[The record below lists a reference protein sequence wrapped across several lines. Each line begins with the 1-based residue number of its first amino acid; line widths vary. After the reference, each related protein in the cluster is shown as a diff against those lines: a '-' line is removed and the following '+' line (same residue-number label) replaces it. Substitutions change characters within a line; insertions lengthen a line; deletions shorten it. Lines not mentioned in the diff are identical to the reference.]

1 MYPFTMNNFQI
12 TISNKNRATI
22 ILSAL
27 FLLMIRQ
34 GVAQEGNGVEL
45 HWLGGGSP
53 EISTGVSW
61 GVPFPE
67 GEIRSTTQFELID
80 SEGAKLPLQAWKLA
94 YWPDGSMKWLGFAA
108 VVEPG
113 DGDGFTLKS
122 TGKSAN
128 SVAKSNKVAKENTK
142 SIHIDTGVLQ
152 CRIPKSGNQIFSD
165 LRIGNEVVSS
175 GAQLICI
182 NQNGPE
188 KELGAQ
194 PVKEKFTS
202 EISSVTLEQNGPVR
216 AVIKIEGTHLAVEGS
231 RSWLP
236 FVVRLYFYSD
246 QQSVRMVH
254 TIIYDGDQEKDF
266 IRGLGVAFD
275 LPMDEEVYNRH
286 IRFSGENGGFWD
298 EPAQPLIGR
307 VPFSTGKENT
317 YESQLEGQ
325 RIAERSDLTEEQVFL
340 VENLAS
346 WNDFKLVQDNSEGFR
361 IQKRTGSEAAWID
374 AGISKRS
381 EGMAFAGDVNGG
393 LAVTIRNFWQS
404 YPASLEVRDM
414 RKDTAQLRAW
424 LWSPD
429 GPAMDMR
436 HYDTIPWGHTLKA
449 AYEDVQPG
457 FSTPEGVAR
466 TSEIMLFATPE
477 VPSLEKL
484 QKITLLGNNLPLLT
498 ASPEYIHD
506 IPVFGIWS
514 LPDRSTEGKAWV
526 ENQLENAFDYYHKE
540 VDKRDWYGF
549 WDYGDVMHAYDEG
562 RREWKYDVGG
572 FAWDNTELM
581 PHMWLWYYYLRT
593 GKEEAFRMAEAMT
606 RHTSEV
612 DVHHIGKFAGLGSRH
627 NVRHWGDGSKEVRVS
642 QAAPGRFYY
651 YLTTDERIGDLMR
664 ESVEASNNAIG
675 EIDPLRLIL
684 EKNEYPTHARFG
696 PDWMALVGNWMT
708 EWERTGD
715 TQYRDNILVGVE
727 SFAKMPYGFFS
738 GRKAALGYDPE
749 TKKLYQLDKEDIG
762 FSHLS
767 VLMGGPEIAFELT
780 QLLKNKQWSRLWLQ
794 FAKIYGASVEI
805 VEEEFGVKTQLGEPG
820 PWYARLPAYY
830 HHVTGEKSYATRA
843 WEDFLGY
850 SEHDV
855 LTNFEMKKY
864 EGNETLEPLYE
875 VPGVSTNN
883 TAQWSLNAIQ
893 LLELIGDD
901 LPENH
906 PRFQEKK

>member
-1 MYPFTMNNFQI
+1 MRVLHIFFSIKKQV
-12 TISNKNRATI
+12 SVF
-22 ILSAL
+22 LSAI
-27 FLLMIRQ
+27 FFVTVSEMA
-34 GVAQEGNGVEL
+34 AQDGNVIDL
-45 HWLGGGSP
+45 KWLGGVNPG
-53 EISTGVSW
+53 ISTGVSW

-67 GEIRSTTQFELID
+67 GDVKSINEFELFD
-80 SEGAKLPLQAWKLA
+80 SEGNQLALQPWKLA
-94 YWPDGSMKWLGFAA
+94 YWPDGTLKWLGFAA

-113 DGDGFTLKS
+113 DGNEFTLRSSRKDAKS
-122 TGKSAN
+122 T
-128 SVAKSNKVAKENTK
+128 VKSNLTIKENEDF
-142 SIHIDTGVLQ
+142 IEINTGVLQ
-152 CRIPKSGNQIFSD
+152 CRIPKSGSQIFSD
-165 LRIGNEVVSS
+165 LRIVDKVVSS
-175 GAQLICI
+175 GAQLILI

-194 PVKEKFTS
+194 PNKEKFTG
-202 EISSVTLEQNGPVR
+202 EISMVTLEQKGPVR
-216 AVIKIEGTHLAVEGS
+216 AVVKIEGTHLAADGS
-231 RSWLP
+231 RSLLP

-246 QQSVRMVH
+246 QQSVKLVH
-254 TIIYDGDQEKDF
+254 TIIYDGHQDKDF
-266 IRGLGVAFD
+266 IRGLGVTFD

-298 EPAQPLIGR
+298 EPAQPLVGR
-307 VPFSTGKENT
+307 VPFSTTWKNT
-317 YESQLEGQ
+317 YKSQLDGQ
-325 RIAERSDLTEEQVFL
+325 RITERSDLTEEQIFL

-361 IQKRTGSEAAWID
+361 IQKRTGSQVAWID
-374 AGISKRS
+374 AGLSKRS
-381 EGMAFAGDVNGG
+381 EGMAFAGDVSGG
-393 LAVTIRNFWQS
+393 LAVTIRDFWQS

-414 RKDTAQLRAW
+414 RKDTAQIRAW

-436 HYDTIPWGHTLKA
+436 HYDTIPWGHTLRA
-449 AYEDVQPG
+449 SYEDVQPG

-466 TSEIMLFATPE
+466 TSEILLFATPE
-477 VPSLEKL
+477 VPALEKL
-484 QKITLLGNNLPLLT
+484 NEITQLANNPPLLA

-506 IPVFGIWS
+506 IEVFGIWS

-526 ENQLENAFDYYHKE
+526 ENQLDNAFEYYQKE
-540 VDKRDWYGF
+540 VDQRDWYGY
-549 WDYGDVMHAYDEG
+549 WNYGDVMHAYDKD

-593 GKEEAFRMAEAMT
+593 GKEDAFRMAEAMT

-612 DVHHIGKFAGLGSRH
+612 DVHHIGRFAGLGSRH

-664 ESVEASNNAIG
+664 ESVEASNKAIG

-684 EKNEYPTHARFG
+684 EKSEYPTHARFG

-715 TQYRDNILVGVE
+715 TKYRDNILAGVE

-738 GRKAALGYDPE
+738 GEKAALGYDPE
-749 TKKLYQLDKEDIG
+749 TKKMYQLENGDIG

-780 QLLKNKQWSRLWLQ
+780 QLLDNKQWDRLWLQ
-794 FAKIYGASVEI
+794 FAKIYGASLDT
-805 VEEEFGVKTQLGEPG
+805 VEEEFGVKIKLGEPG

-830 HHVTGEKSYATRA
+830 SYVTGDKKYATRA
-843 WEDFLGY
+843 WNDFFGR
-850 SEHDV
+850 SENNV
-855 LTNFEMKKY
+855 LTTFNMARY
-864 EGNETLEPLYE
+864 EGSETLEPLYE

-893 LLELIGDD
+893 LLELIGND
-901 LPENH
+901 LPEDH
-906 PRFQEKK
+906 PRIQKKE

>member
-1 MYPFTMNNFQI
+1 M
-12 TISNKNRATI
+12 
-22 ILSAL
+22 SAL
-27 FLLMIRQ
+27 FLLTLHQ
-34 GVAQEGNGVEL
+34 GFAQDRNRVKL
-45 HWLGGGSP
+45 SWLGGDSP
-53 EISTGVSW
+53 AISTGVSW

-67 GEIRSTTQFELID
+67 GDIKSTNQLELID
-80 SEGAKLPLQAWKLA
+80 SEGDQLPLQCWKLA
-94 YWPDGSMKWLGFAA
+94 YWPDGSLKWLGFAT

-113 DGDGFTLKS
+113 NGSGLTLRSK
-122 TGKSAN
+122 GRGAN
-128 SVAKSNKVAKENTK
+128 STAKSNLVVKENED
-142 SIHIDTGVLQ
+142 SILIDTGVLQ

-175 GAQLICI
+175 GAELVCI

-188 KELGAQ
+188 SELGAQ
-194 PVKEKFTS
+194 PIKKKFTG
-202 EISSVTLEQNGPVR
+202 EISGVTLEQSGPVR
-216 AVIKIEGTHLAVEGS
+216 AVVKIEGSHVSNDGS

-236 FVVRLYFYSD
+236 FVVRLYFYTN
-246 QQSVRMVH
+246 QQSVRLVH
-254 TIIYDGDQEKDF
+254 TIIYDGHQEKDF
-266 IRGLGVAFD
+266 IRGLGVIFD

-307 VPFSTGKENT
+307 VPFSTTKENT

-325 RIAERSDLTEEQVFL
+325 RIAEREDLTEEQIFL

-361 IQKRTGSEAAWID
+361 IQKRTGSEVAWID
-374 AGISKRS
+374 AGTSKRS
-381 EGMAFAGDVNGG
+381 EGMAFAGDVSGG
-393 LAVTIRNFWQS
+393 LAVTIRDFWQS
-404 YPASLEVRDM
+404 YPASLEIHNM
-414 RKDTAQLRAW
+414 RKDTAQLKAW

-436 HYDTIPWGHTLKA
+436 HYDTIPWGHTLRA
-449 AYEDVQPG
+449 SYEDVQPG

-466 TSEIMLFATPE
+466 TSEILLFATPE

-484 QKITLLGNNLPLLT
+484 NDITILGNNPPLLT

-506 IPVFGIWS
+506 IKVFGIWS

-526 ENQLENAFDYYHKE
+526 ENQLENAFEYYNKE
-540 VDKRDWYGF
+540 VDQRDWYGF

-562 RREWKYDVGG
+562 RREWRYDVGG
-572 FAWDNTELM
+572 YAWDNTELM

-593 GKEEAFRMAEAMT
+593 GREDVFRMAEAMT

-612 DVHHIGKFAGLGSRH
+612 DVHHLGKFAGLGSRH

-664 ESVEASNNAIG
+664 ESVEASNKAIG
-675 EIDPLRLIL
+675 RIDPLRLIL
-684 EKNEYPTHARFG
+684 DKSEYPTHARVG
-696 PDWMALVGNWMT
+696 PDWFALVGNWMT

-715 TQYRDNILVGVE
+715 TKYRDRILTGVK
-727 SFAKMPYGFFS
+727 SFSRMPYGFFS
-738 GRKAALGYDPE
+738 GKAGAFGYDPE
-749 TKKLYQLDKEDIG
+749 SGKLFQLGPDHIG
-762 FSHLS
+762 TSHLS

-780 QLLKNKQWSRLWLQ
+780 QLLDNKEWDKLWLQ
-794 FAKIYGASVEI
+794 FTKIYGASEEI
-805 VEEEFGVKTQLGEPG
+805 IEEEFGLSRSLGNPG

-830 HHVTGEKSYATRA
+830 AKVKGNKDYAERA
-843 WEDFLGY
+843 WEDFLGR
-850 SEHDV
+850 SEYDV
-855 LTNFEMKKY
+855 LTDFDMKRY
-864 EGNETLEPLYE
+864 QGNETLEPLFE

-893 LLELIGDD
+893 LLELVGDD
-901 LPENH
+901 LPKDH
-906 PRFQEKK
+906 PRFQE